1 MHYHQLTSDERC
13 TISDLKM
20 QGFTPSEIAEEL
32 DRNRSTIYREL
43 ERNSCND
50 SRYRVSKAI
59 SRTRG
64 RRSRSRRNTQF
75 GHEDLK
81 IVKRYLRKKWSPV
94 QIAGTLKKTKMLSI
108 SHETIYK
115 YIWWEKALGGKLYT
129 HLRQAQKHCRKRYKS
144 YDSRGL
150 LAGKRHISERP
161 ETANQRKRIGH
172 WEIDTVMG
180 SRDHHCILTLVERK
194 TGFTLIGK
202 LKNKTKKET
211 NACLL
216 RLIRSHGKKVLTIT
230 SDNGT
235 EFHGYKDIEKL
246 TGIKF
251 YFATPY
257 HSWERGTN
265 ENTNGLIRQYLPK
278 RKSMASLTQKKCSRI
293 AYQLNTRPRE
303 RHDFKTPLEI
313 YQKTKSV
320 ALLN

>member
-1 MHYHQLTSDERC
+1 MYYHQLTSDERC
-13 TISDLKM
+13 TISALRM

-32 DRNRSTIYREL
+32 GRDRSTVYREL
-43 ERNSCND
+43 GRNTCND
-50 SRYRVSKAI
+50 GRYRVSKAI

-64 RRSRSRRNTQF
+64 RRSRSRRNSQF
-75 GHEDLK
+75 GHEGLK
-81 IVKRYLRKKWSPV
+81 IIKRFLRKKWSPI
-94 QIAGTLKKTKMLSI
+94 QIAETLKKTKMLSI

-115 YIWWEKALGGKLYT
+115 YIWRDKSLGGKLYT
-129 HLRQAQKHCRKRYKS
+129 HLRQSQKNCRKRYNAN
-144 YDSRGL
+144 DSRGL
-150 LAGKRHISERP
+150 LAGKRHISERSQAV
-161 ETANQRKRIGH
+161 EQRMRVGH

-216 RLIRSHGKKVLTIT
+216 RLIRSHRKKVKTIT

-235 EFHGYKDIEKL
+235 EFHGYKDIEKK

-278 RKSMASLTQKKCSRI
+278 RKSMASLTQKRCSRI
-293 AYQLNTRPRE
+293 AHQLNSRPRE
-303 RHDFKTPLEI
+303 RHDFKTPLEL
-313 YQKTKSV
+313 YQKTKPV
-320 ALLN
+320 ALQT